1 MLLFGA
7 LHTTLSVVFFP
18 PRGWWD
24 LSIAIGTLPV
34 LLSLVFKDRRTHTH
48 THTHHRPLAPLPPC
62 PLPPPTHLLAPVWP
76 PYRYGYGY
84 PRAQVPSVLQPMVLS
99 LSLEL
104 LVDRRTVQ
112 EVCQQAQLHKLGQS
126 VQVRSRRERQRERA
140 TPPTPP
146 SAPRCTPPCPS
157 GPRIPPLVRIPA
169 VQAQARLRDAKR
181 AAGLDE
187 RNVQARPSPPI
198 LED

>member
-1 MLLFGA
+1 
-7 LHTTLSVVFFP
+7 
-18 PRGWWD
+18 
-24 LSIAIGTLPV
+24 
-34 LLSLVFKDRRTHTH
+34 
-48 THTHHRPLAPLPPC
+48 
-62 PLPPPTHLLAPVWP
+62 
-76 PYRYGYGY
+76 
-84 PRAQVPSVLQPMVLS
+84 MVLS
-99 LSLEL
+99 LSLEV

-112 EVCQQAQLHKLGQS
+112 EVCQQAQLHKLGQAAQAAELLQS

-140 TPPTPP
+140 APPTPP
-146 SAPRCTPPCPS
+146 SAPRCTTPLPCPS
-157 GPRIPPLVRIPA
+157 DPRIPPLVRIPA

>member
-1 MLLFGA
+1 MA
-7 LHTTLSVVFFP
+7 TATP
-18 PRGWWD
+18 
-24 LSIAIGTLPV
+24 
-34 LLSLVFKDRRTHTH
+34 
-48 THTHHRPLAPLPPC
+48 
-62 PLPPPTHLLAPVWP
+62 
-76 PYRYGYGY
+76 
-84 PRAQVPSVLQPMVLS
+84 AQVPSVLQPMVLS
-99 LSLEL
+99 LSLEV

-112 EVCQQAQLHKLGQS
+112 EVCQQAQLHKLLQS

-140 TPPTPP
+140 APPTPP
-146 SAPRCTPPCPS
+146 SAPRRTISPPCPS

-187 RNVQARPSPPI
+187 RNVQATARPSPPI

>member
-48 THTHHRPLAPLPPC
+48 AHTPATAPLPPC
-62 PLPPPTHLLAPVWP
+62 PLPPPHAPPGPGMAAPPVWP
-76 PYRYGYGY
+76 P
-84 PRAQVPSVLQPMVLS
+84 PAQVPSVLQPMVLS
-99 LSLEL
+99 LSLEA